1 MNVVLQS
8 LLDNLKSDETKRSAQ
23 LTSEL
28 DTLDCVNQ
36 IFSPATDS
44 ITDLHAM
51 FTDAYKLS
59 PGEDDGSPSITINL
73 MACKVC
79 FEWRLVQSDEDI
91 TKAIAKLNGDGE
103 EPAMPLGCGLII
115 NAPLST
121 SGGRPGPQPTRA
133 HSAQRPLRPRA
144 LPPPSAGFQHRGELR
159 LQIHMP
165 AWPLKSGRRLACDL
179 DSENEPA
186 IYPNTAMP
194 VQGKTNKQQGPGLC
208 ASPGLRPPTH
218 PPWEGKAYSHF
229 SWTTHPPP

>member
-103 EPAMPLGCGLII
+103 EPAMC
-115 NAPLST
+115 NA
-121 SGGRPGPQPTRA
+121 
-133 HSAQRPLRPRA
+133 
-144 LPPPSAGFQHRGELR
+144 
-159 LQIHMP
+159 I
-165 AWPLKSGRRLACDL
+165 
-179 DSENEPA
+179 
-186 IYPNTAMP
+186 
-194 VQGKTNKQQGPGLC
+194 
-208 ASPGLRPPTH
+208 
-218 PPWEGKAYSHF
+218 
-229 SWTTHPPP
+229 

>member
-28 DTLDCVNQ
+28 FTLHSVYQ

-103 EPAMPLGCGLII
+103 EPAMC
-115 NAPLST
+115 
-121 SGGRPGPQPTRA
+121 
-133 HSAQRPLRPRA
+133 
-144 LPPPSAGFQHRGELR
+144 
-159 LQIHMP
+159 
-165 AWPLKSGRRLACDL
+165 
-179 DSENEPA
+179 
-186 IYPNTAMP
+186 NTI
-194 VQGKTNKQQGPGLC
+194 
-208 ASPGLRPPTH
+208 
-218 PPWEGKAYSHF
+218 
-229 SWTTHPPP
+229 